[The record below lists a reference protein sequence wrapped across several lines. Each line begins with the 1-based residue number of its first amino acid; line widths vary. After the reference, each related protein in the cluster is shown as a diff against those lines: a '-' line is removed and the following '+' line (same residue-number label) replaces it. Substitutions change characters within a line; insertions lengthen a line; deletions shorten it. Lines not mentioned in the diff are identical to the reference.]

1 MSQDAREFLCIRC
14 PKGCRLKVV
23 RKDDEIKVEGNEC
36 PLGEKYGREEL
47 LNPRRIVTSTVK
59 ILNAMYPRL
68 PVRTAEPVP
77 KDKIMDVIKALKGVV
92 IEAPVK
98 RGQVVLDDVA
108 NTGIP
113 VIAERDMER
122 VGE

>member
-1 MSQDAREFLCIRC
+1 VFQDAREFLCIRC

-23 RKDDEIKVEGNEC
+23 RKGDEIKVEGNEC

-59 ILNAMYPRL
+59 IKNAMYPRL

-108 NTGIP
+108 NTGVP

-122 VGE
+122 VEE